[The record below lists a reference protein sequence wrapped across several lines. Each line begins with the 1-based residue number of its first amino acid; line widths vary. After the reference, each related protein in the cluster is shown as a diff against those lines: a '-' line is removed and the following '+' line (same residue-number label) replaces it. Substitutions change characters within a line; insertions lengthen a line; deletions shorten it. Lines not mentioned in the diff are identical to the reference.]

1 MSPFVFFS
9 SALVLV
15 LVTLGV
21 AALLMNAPLWAVI
34 LFPIA
39 LLVAAFLVVT
49 RTRRPRATT
58 AEPVS
63 RHRQG

>member
-39 LLVAAFLVVT
+39 LLIAGFLVVT
-49 RTRRPRATT
+49 RTRRPA
-58 AEPVS
+58 AMKGNPH
-63 RHRQG
+63 RHQG